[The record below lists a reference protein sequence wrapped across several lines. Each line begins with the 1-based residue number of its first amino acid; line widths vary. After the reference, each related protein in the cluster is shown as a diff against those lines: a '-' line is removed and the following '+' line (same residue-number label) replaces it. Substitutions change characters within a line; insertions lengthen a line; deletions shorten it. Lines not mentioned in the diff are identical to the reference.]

1 MALKP
6 QYTCILKY
14 PPWGPLPSNDW
25 QAWHIHHSP
34 SLCLLPL
41 VFQISAFL
49 LGKYSTV
56 FWKIHHWSL
65 SSLTTEIQPVPL
77 LLCLQTQA
85 SLLLSTHPLLW
96 SLPLGLH
103 SPCQD
108 YYCHHPPRFTS
119 LDDPTS
125 IQLCR
130 NTRSNLPDLHIRS
143 KHRSLYKQGSRSF
156 QVREVTWLASPLP
169 AFCPR
174 EMICCLLLP
183 TASLP
188 EMSSTDPISHPFKIL
203 QIVPP
208 QEALGYNCM
217 WQVTWL
223 SDSSSWRIDIS
234 DFIKTLKVPS
244 KC

>member
-77 LLCLQTQA
+77 LLHLQTQA

-119 LDDPTS
+119 LDDPTF

-143 KHRSLYKQGSRSF
+143 KWERWPDLPLPFLHFALVKWFAVSSYLLPPCLRCLPQTPFHILSRSY
-156 QVREVTWLASPLP
+156 RSY
-169 AFCPR
+169 
-174 EMICCLLLP
+174 LLKKL
-183 TASLP
+183 
-188 EMSSTDPISHPFKIL
+188 
-203 QIVPP
+203 
-208 QEALGYNCM
+208 
-217 WQVTWL
+217 
-223 SDSSSWRIDIS
+223 
-234 DFIKTLKVPS
+234 
-244 KC
+244 